1 MYELEADARAA
12 LGPPEEDPAWQGPER
27 TAPPPAPELRS
38 LFDCLGEVEDYR
50 CARGQRYR
58 LRTVLVLAVAA
69 RLAGYRGVTACA
81 QFAALLDP
89 SQRAAVGCFYSPSR
103 HCYTTPSSAT
113 FHNILAA
120 LPPQT
125 LAHAVAAW
133 TRQQS
138 EPVPLDE
145 EDTGSQK
152 EAGEAP
158 RPGLLPGLSMD
169 GKDVRG
175 ASKQTADGRRML
187 VAAVEH
193 SSGLVLGQVEVDSKT
208 NAIPA
213 GRERAGELDLAGRIV
228 TLDALHVQHKTA
240 RGLLEDGAAH
250 YLVTA
255 VKENQPTLLDDLQH
269 MLFEDCPGHQTLAKE
284 HGRSDRRRYWVKDL
298 SDPDWNGYAALY
310 GRQQALRIERERHV
324 LKTGETSTE
333 VSYALTSLTAE
344 QATPAQLAVR
354 IRNHWHI
361 ENRLHYVRDFTYD
374 EDRCRVWVRDL
385 PRHLACLTNAA
396 LSIIRCQ
403 SGFRWVPQANRHD
416 AARPQEALDL
426 LLAPP
431 RR

>member
-50 CARGQRYR
+50 YARGQRYR

-145 EDTGSQK
+145 EDTASQK

-213 GRERAGELDLAGRIV
+213 VRERAGE
-228 TLDALHVQHKTA
+228 
-240 RGLLEDGAAH
+240 
-250 YLVTA
+250 
-255 VKENQPTLLDDLQH
+255 
-269 MLFEDCPGHQTLAKE
+269 
-284 HGRSDRRRYWVKDL
+284 HG
-298 SDPDWNGYAALY
+298 
-310 GRQQALRIERERHV
+310 
-324 LKTGETSTE
+324 
-333 VSYALTSLTAE
+333 
-344 QATPAQLAVR
+344 
-354 IRNHWHI
+354 
-361 ENRLHYVRDFTYD
+361 
-374 EDRCRVWVRDL
+374 
-385 PRHLACLTNAA
+385 
-396 LSIIRCQ
+396 
-403 SGFRWVPQANRHD
+403 
-416 AARPQEALDL
+416 
-426 LLAPP
+426 
-431 RR
+431 